1 MPRSGLSQDAD
12 KNYKPYLNRCMNL
25 VRGTDHPKTY
35 EYSDEELYTLRPEE
49 IARFFGIIAYGNE
62 HPNLQTDNPTNGRSS
77 TLEYAK
83 KSISYYM
90 PNRNM
95 VWNNRSKEGNPTKS
109 DVLNDFIKVVKKK
122 EVRKEGKT
130 SQAKRPMDIT
140 EYRQLIGKIRNGD
153 LSKKY
158 ALAAYFIFQFHMIA
172 RVDDVM
178 HFSQEDLTPNLEYD
192 YTFKSKMKWSK
203 NILDESRT
211 SDQIVIG
218 AADPK
223 FCAILALA
231 VHLEVAI
238 GNGDLEKDGVLMG
251 ISKTVATNALKAV
264 IDADDFNRA
273 PLAGLLGSHSNRK
286 FASTHARRNG
296 CSRDDVDLRGRWK
309 GNKKIVDLYIDNVLP
324 YPDGKVAGS
333 LCVGGPIKYELK
345 QGSRI
350 TENFLLTHVAPHIAS
365 FFPKAMVI
373 TFAKALLW
381 GIFDDNFSEHLPNA
395 MVGNVRSAAR
405 QLMDEGESN
414 PVKKV
419 PIIVSGEEATLVLTE
434 VNVDDDED
442 GGGSGGASSIVGSDA
457 GTAAQIQ
464 LLLSTVRTLT
474 RQNDELK
481 TELQVF
487 KNTCNT
493 LLEQVNSN
501 LRRIAMIPGARQA
514 RGHDRS
520 GGNENGGDAT
530 RGTIPFTLTLVKN
543 PKSLHVLWQEYE
555 FGVGGRKPAREFS
568 SKERGAVKF
577 SYSLR
582 KYFWELVDKMINKGY
597 THASAIDRIYLLYGT
612 KTCTTKV
619 LQNIRRDSKV
629 GHPLL
634 N

>member
-1 MPRSGLSQDAD
+1 M
-12 KNYKPYLNRCMNL
+12 
-25 VRGTDHPKTY
+25 
-35 EYSDEELYTLRPEE
+35 
-49 IARFFGIIAYGNE
+49 
-62 HPNLQTDNPTNGRSS
+62 
-77 TLEYAK
+77 
-83 KSISYYM
+83 
-90 PNRNM
+90 
-95 VWNNRSKEGNPTKS
+95 
-109 DVLNDFIKVVKKK
+109 
-122 EVRKEGKT
+122 
-130 SQAKRPMDIT
+130 
-140 EYRQLIGKIRNGD
+140 
-153 LSKKY
+153 
-158 ALAAYFIFQFHMIA
+158 
-172 RVDDVM
+172 
-178 HFSQEDLTPNLEYD
+178 
-192 YTFKSKMKWSK
+192 
-203 NILDESRT
+203 ES
-211 SDQIVIG
+211 
-218 AADPK
+218 
-223 FCAILALA
+223 
-231 VHLEVAI
+231 
-238 GNGDLEKDGVLMG
+238 
-251 ISKTVATNALKAV
+251 
-264 IDADDFNRA
+264 
-273 PLAGLLGSHSNRK
+273 
-286 FASTHARRNG
+286 
-296 CSRDDVDLRGRWK
+296 
-309 GNKKIVDLYIDNVLP
+309 
-324 YPDGKVAGS
+324 
-333 LCVGGPIKYELK
+333 
-345 QGSRI
+345 
-350 TENFLLTHVAPHIAS
+350 
-365 FFPKAMVI
+365 
-373 TFAKALLW
+373 
-381 GIFDDNFSEHLPNA
+381 
-395 MVGNVRSAAR
+395 
-405 QLMDEGESN
+405 GESGGDN
-414 PVKKV
+414 GGE
-419 PIIVSGEEATLVLTE
+419 SGGESSGGS
-434 VNVDDDED
+434 

>member
-25 VRGTDHPKTY
+25 VRDTDHPKTY

-49 IARFFGIIAYGNE
+49 IVQFFGIIAYGNE

-83 KSISYYM
+83 KAISYYM

-95 VWNNRSKEGNPTKS
+95 VWNDRTKEGNPTKS

-140 EYRQLIGKIRNGD
+140 EYRQLIDKIRNGD

-192 YTFKSKMKWSK
+192 FTLKSKMKWSK

-218 AADPK
+218 AADPT

-231 VHLEVAI
+231 VHLEVGI

-251 ISKTVATNALKAV
+251 ISKTIATNAFKGI
-264 IDADDFNRA
+264 IDADDFERV
-273 PLAGLLGSHSNRK
+273 PLAGLLGSHSTRK

-345 QGSRI
+345 EGSRI
-350 TENFLLTHVAPHIAS
+350 TENFLLTNVAPHIAS
-365 FFPKAMVI
+365 FFPKSMAI

-381 GIFDDNFSEHLPNA
+381 GIFDDSFSEHLPNA
-395 MVGNVRSAAR
+395 IVGNVRSSVR
-405 QLMDEGESN
+405 QLMDEGQRN
-414 PVKKV
+414 PVKKI
-419 PIIVSGEEATLVLTE
+419 PIIISGEEATLMLTE

-442 GGGSGGASSIVGSDA
+442 GGGNGGSIRVGSDA
-457 GTAAQIQ
+457 GTAAQVQI
-464 LLLSTVRTLT
+464 LVSTVRTLT

-520 GGNENGGDAT
+520 GGNENGGNAT
-530 RGTIPFTLTLVKN
+530 RGTIPFALTLVRN

-597 THASAIDRIYLLYGT
+597 THASAIDRIYSLYGT
-612 KTCTTKV
+612 KTSTTKV
-619 LQNIRRDSKV
+619 LQNIRRDSKI